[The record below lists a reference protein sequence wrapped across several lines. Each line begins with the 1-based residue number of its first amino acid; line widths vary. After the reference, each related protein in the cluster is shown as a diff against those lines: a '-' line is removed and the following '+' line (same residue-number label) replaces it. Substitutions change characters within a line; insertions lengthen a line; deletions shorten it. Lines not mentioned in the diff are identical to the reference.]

1 MKNPIQ
7 KRIDL
12 FLEEREKSGT
22 FRSLREV
29 TPISA
34 SRCEF
39 RGNVYVN
46 FSSNDYLALSKHP
59 RIVEESL
66 AWTEKF
72 GASSSASR
80 LVCGTI
86 PECVGIE
93 MEIARWKGFEKAI
106 ILGSGYLANC
116 GAISA
121 LAGRKSA
128 IFADKLNHA
137 SLNAGC
143 IQSGA
148 DFKRFAHLDYENLG
162 RFLRN
167 SQSEEKLIVSDTVF
181 SMDGDMADI
190 EKLYELSEKYNAILY
205 LDDAHATGVFGS
217 RGEGSSLDFADDKS
231 RIVAMGTFSKG
242 MGAYGAYLA
251 GSEKII
257 AFFINA
263 CQSFIYSTA
272 LPPAAY
278 GAIKA
283 GLELVQS
290 AEIRLSAKKLI
301 EKSSRFV
308 SDLRVKGFNC
318 GNTGTQIIPLIFGD
332 SMRVA
337 GISEKLLGDGILAIP
352 IRPPTVPEG
361 GARIRLSF
369 NAGHEDG
376 DIMFLKEKILSL
388 KVD

>member
-1 MKNPIQ
+1 
-7 KRIDL
+7 
-12 FLEEREKSGT
+12 
-22 FRSLREV
+22 
-29 TPISA
+29 
-34 SRCEF
+34 
-39 RGNVYVN
+39 
-46 FSSNDYLALSKHP
+46 
-59 RIVEESL
+59 VEESI

-86 PECVGIE
+86 PEYIE
-93 MEIARWKGFEKAI
+93 IETEIARWKGFEKAI

-116 GAISA
+116 GAINA

-143 IQSGA
+143 IRPGA
-148 DFKRFAHLDYENLG
+148 GFKRFAHRDYENLE

-190 EKLYELSEKYNAILY
+190 EKLYELSEKYDALLY

-217 RGEGSSLDFADDKS
+217 RGEGSSLDFANDKS
-231 RIVAMGTFSKG
+231 RIIVMGTFSKG

-257 AFFINA
+257 DFFINA
-263 CQSFIYSTA
+263 CNTFIYSTA
-272 LPPAAY
+272 LPPSAY

-290 AEIRLSAKKLI
+290 AETRLSAKKLI
-301 EKSSRFV
+301 ETSSRFV

-332 SMRVA
+332 SMRVV

-369 NAGHEDG
+369 NAGHKDS